1 MTVHILTDSTSD
13 LGEELLGRY
22 GIEAIPLHVTIGA
35 KEYLDGIDIQQEK
48 LFSMVS
54 EVGTLPKTAA
64 PSIGEFEEY
73 FSRSGDSL
81 FIGISSK
88 LSATVQNAR
97 LAGGLEAD
105 NRVRI
110 VDSLSLSTGI
120 GLLVLRAAEMSAIGT
135 TVTEIE
141 GEINALVPKVRASFM
156 IDTMDYLYKGGRCS
170 ALQAIAGSML
180 KIHPIIHVRADGTL
194 GVKEKARGTRQK
206 GLNLLLD
213 DYLSHVDET
222 DKRRVFVTHTTS
234 PEDAQ
239 YLKDEIIKR
248 AAPKE
253 VHITHA
259 GSVIASHCGPGTI
272 GILYLMK

>member
-1 MTVHILTDSTSD
+1 MNVHILTDSTSD
-13 LGEELLGRY
+13 LGEELQSRY
-22 GIEAIPLHVTIGA
+22 GIETIPLHVTIGA

-48 LFSMVS
+48 LFRLVA
-54 EVGTLPKTAA
+54 EVGALPKTAA
-64 PSIGEFEEY
+64 PSIGEFETY
-73 FSRSGDSL
+73 FSRAGDSL

-88 LSATVQNAR
+88 LSATVQNAQ
-97 LAGGLEAD
+97 LAGGNGGHD
-105 NRVRI
+105 KVRI
-110 VDSLSLSTGI
+110 IDSLSLSTGI
-120 GLLVLRAAEMSAIGT
+120 GLLVLAAAEMSASGKT
-135 TVTEIE
+135 L
-141 GEINALVPKVRASFM
+141 GEIVGEVNALVPKVRASFM

-180 KIHPIIHVRADGTL
+180 KIHPIINVRADGTL

-213 DYLSHVDET
+213 DYLAHVDET

-239 YLKDEIIKR
+239 YLKDEIIKC
-248 AAPKE
+248 AAPEE
-253 VHITHA
+253 VHITFA